1 MATESNAPRGHIA
14 YVILVLTILVVAS
27 VGAIIVRLARINTSN
42 AAFRAEVE
50 KELLIGDM
58 GAAVQQESQIFGTWT
73 AAADDTMDHS
83 AMDIT
88 GGGGM
93 AAGGSDDPATSSM
106 STDSMSVGGTTP
118 AASGTE
124 DMAMGGANMS
134 DASEDTAISEVEDL
148 GMLLTAPQ
156 QRFALAAGALRELQF
171 AGEQAQLD
179 QAITAHALLMGSGSE
194 LSRLHV
200 NDGAVMATYH
210 GSTQLLEADLRSTL
224 EGLRIQS
231 SERVAAS
238 ITDVAAAAEGAIR
251 VLLPLL
257 ALAALGSSLTLSR
270 LMSARRKAG
279 ALEDLVSAK
288 DEFIA
293 SVSHELRTPL
303 TGVVGFAIELEDQV
317 SAEGDSEA
325 AQLMAVIV
333 DEAQQ
338 AAHLVEDLLVAARS
352 DIGKVDISSE
362 AADLRVLA
370 EKVLAEGALRR
381 SGKLDSIDLRGT
393 PVVAYADPYRVRQIV
408 RTLLTNAVRYGG
420 DQVSVNLRQSSGTA
434 TLQVVDNGPG
444 VPAEWQEKIFD
455 AYVNSPNGSSHPE
468 SVGLGLAVARRLAR
482 LMDGD
487 LIYRYE
493 HDLSVFELRLPAGVS

>member
-27 VGAIIVRLARINTSN
+27 VGAIIVMLARINTSN

-134 DASEDTAISEVEDL
+134 DASEDTALSEVEDL

-156 QRFALAAGALRELQF
+156 QRFALAAGALRELQL

-200 NDGAVMATYH
+200 NDGTVMATYH

-238 ITDVAAAAEGAIR
+238 ITDVAAAEGAIR

-325 AQLMAVIV
+325 AQLMAIIV

-408 RTLLTNAVRYGG
+408 RNLLTNAVRYGG